1 MVIAMN
7 YIGMKVIHKSR
18 FGTGIKPIICFTTII
33 LLGVFPF
40 DAGIIRPIHKT
51 VLKKMGLP
59 PLFLIP
65 FPNNVLGRHKKNLR
79 GFLKKALL
87 RYAHQNNQAEMVL
100 RDTYDEKAVAA
111 RTNEPETGFTFRQ
124 G

>member
-1 MVIAMN
+1 M
-7 YIGMKVIHKSR
+7 YLED
-18 FGTGIKPIICFTTII
+18 T
-33 LLGVFPF
+33 
-40 DAGIIRPIHKT
+40 
-51 VLKKMGLP
+51 KK
-59 PLFLIP
+59 
-65 FPNNVLGRHKKNLR
+65 LR